1 MSSEVQDIIKGIDV
15 PDATPSPSTFD
26 LGSFIQQKATTPIV
40 GVTVYLDADGGKQL
54 QAAYDQKAIAEARIA
69 ELETM
74 PNPVLA
80 VGESNPLLQAKSE
93 AESMR
98 ESAQSLIDQLT
109 DRVLSS
115 ALYVEFQ
122 HSHDAVLDS
131 QRQAREDLP
140 EDADEKMSA
149 NQIQKFFMNR
159 AAAAIC
165 VRITNTAQQ
174 VIEGPISVEQLE
186 GLATSLIETES
197 VKLYAAV
204 NEAIGVGNTWSEKLD
219 AGFPRRSADV
229 AR

>member
-1 MSSEVQDIIKGIDV
+1 MSNEVQDDIKGIHV
-15 PDATPSPSTFD
+15 PDAVPSPSTFD
-26 LGSFIQQKATTPIV
+26 LGAFIQQKATTPIV

-54 QAAYDQKAIAEARIA
+54 QAAYEWKANSEARIA

-80 VGESNPLLQAKSE
+80 VGEDNPLLEAKE
-93 AESMR
+93 MAADELK
-98 ESAQSLIDQLT
+98 SAQGLIDQLSE
-109 DRVLSS
+109 RVISS

-149 NQIQKFFMNR
+149 NQIQKFFMIR
-159 AAAAIC
+159 AASAIC
-165 VRITNTAQQ
+165 IRITNTAQQ
-174 VIEGPISVEQLE
+174 VIEGPVSVEQLE
-186 GLATSLIETES
+186 GLTSNLIETES
-197 VKLYAAV
+197 VKLFAAV

-219 AGFPRRSADV
+219 AGFPGRSADV